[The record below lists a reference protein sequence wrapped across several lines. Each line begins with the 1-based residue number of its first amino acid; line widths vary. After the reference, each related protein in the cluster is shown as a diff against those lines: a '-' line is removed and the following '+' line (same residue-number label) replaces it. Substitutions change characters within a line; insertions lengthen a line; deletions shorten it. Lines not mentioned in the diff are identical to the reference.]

1 MQDEEC
7 CNATTS
13 FSSFCIQHSALSIK
27 TSMYNLRR
35 FIIKHHFVILF
46 ILLEVISILLLA
58 NSQRFHR
65 NRMVNTTNDVVGKI
79 YEWNSEIGYYFS
91 LNSTNEQL
99 AEENAILRQKLS
111 IMYDTT
117 TCTYNISEGDTLY
130 KYIPAQVVNNSIN
143 QANNYIIINKGAVDG
158 IERDMSVV
166 SSEGIVGVVTDVSR
180 HYASIMSLLH
190 SKSLVGVRIKESQEL
205 ASLKWGTNNYRY
217 GMVEDI
223 PTHIV
228 LNPGD
233 TILTSSHSYIFPEDL
248 MVGTIE
254 EFYPTAVD
262 ALNKAKIRFATD
274 FATLRHVYVIK
285 NLHKPEL
292 DSLKAKFKQN
302 E

>member
-99 AEENAILRQKLS
+99 AEENAMLRQKLS
-111 IMYDTT
+111 IMYDTS

-158 IERDMSVV
+158 IERDMSVI

-228 LNPGD
+228 LNTGD

>member
-1 MQDEEC
+1 MRNEEC
-7 CNATTS
+7 RTTS
-13 FSSFCIQHSALSIK
+13 ISSFSIQHSAFSIK
-27 TSMYNLRR
+27 TTMYNLRR

-79 YEWNSEIGYYFS
+79 YEWASSVGNYFR
-91 LNSTNEQL
+91 LNTANEQL
-99 AEENAILRQKLS
+99 AEENAMLRQQLS
-111 IMYDTT
+111 VVYDTT
-117 TCTYNISEGDTLY
+117 TCTYDISQGDTLF
-130 KYIPAQVVNNSIN
+130 KYIPAQVVNNSTN

-158 IERDMSVV
+158 IEPDMSVI
-166 SSEGIVGVVTDVSR
+166 SSDGIVGVVTDVSR

-190 SKSLVGVRIKESQEL
+190 SKSVVGVRFKNNQEIARL
-205 ASLKWGTNNYRY
+205 SWETNNYRY

-228 LNPGD
+228 LQQGD
-233 TILTSSHSYIFPEDL
+233 TILTSSHSNIFPEDL
-248 MVGTIE
+248 MVGTVE

-262 ALNKAKIRFATD
+262 ALNKAKIRYATD

-285 NLHKPEL
+285 DLHKPEL
-292 DSLKAKFKQN
+292 DSLKARLQ
-302 E
+302 